1 MSAVEIRLNQ
11 SELSREMAAMRVWL
25 DEHRFEASRFS
36 CHDNDGGMLVFL
48 EFKLAHQ
55 AQAFAERFGGRAND
69 EVAVTRLSRV
79 GVAG

>member
-25 DEHRFEASRFS
+25 DEHRFEAFRFS
-36 CHDNDGGMLVFL
+36 CHDNDDGMLVFL

-55 AQAFAERFGGRAND
+55 ARAFAERFGGRADD
-69 EVAVTRLSRV
+69 EEAVTRVSPV